1 MEQDKLFKAQL
12 SIYEANMH
20 QKTTH
25 LLCQSAEQMCQ
36 NSFTNGIHVSC
47 NSSYYLNRLSFFPSF
62 SLSLSTEQVYHV
74 TIPHQPSMVQSEAI
88 LKLSSQSSVTAIVPS
103 TGMTLIDIPFEKI
116 RRLGSLEAYSHDVI
130 WFETCHNSSPGNFHF
145 FTVPSGMEVAQQIIK
160 DLKASIE
167 CYTSSLLIMEDC
179 CDLELSFISRE
190 HYGCREFSP
199 FTRNHLL
206 QSGLRQLP
214 PRWPPTMLHSQ
225 GSLRRGSDVTTPPF
239 MRAMS
244 CDLGSPAVA
253 GVSLEEWAANKGRR
267 NMSMSSSRGP
277 PSLSRKPTLDQFR
290 QNSTSSFDRSSNLD
304 LSEGHF
310 SDSIGSDVFEPMPR
324 SNSPRK
330 LSQQNSISS
339 QSSSVSSHPPG
350 SPANMENS
358 SFVYEDGSPQARRVL
373 SFTSHTAPV
382 VPPRSV
388 VSLRR
393 QDASY
398 IESVA

>member
-1 MEQDKLFKAQL
+1 MC
-12 SIYEANMH
+12 
-20 QKTTH
+20 QKTAH
-25 LLCQSAEQMCQ
+25 LLYQSAQQMCL

-47 NSSYYLNRLSFFPSF
+47 NSSYYLNRLSPPPLSL

-74 TIPHQPSMVQSEAI
+74 TIPHQISVVQSEAI

-130 WFETCHNSSPGNFHF
+130 WFETCHNSFPEKFFF
-145 FTVPSGMEVAQQIIK
+145 FTVPSGMEAAQQIIK

-167 CYTSSLLIMEDC
+167 CYTSTLLIMEDC
-179 CDLELSFISRE
+179 CELELSFISRE
-190 HYGCREFSP
+190 HYGCREFSGLA
-199 FTRNHLL
+199 RNKIL
-206 QSGLRQLP
+206 QSGLMQLP
-214 PRWPPTMLHSQ
+214 PRWPRTMVHSQ
-225 GSLRRGSDVTTPPF
+225 GSLRRESDPATATL

-267 NMSMSSSRGP
+267 KMSMTSSRGP

-310 SDSIGSDVFEPMPR
+310 SDSIGSDVFEPMPPR
-324 SNSPRK
+324 SNSPRR

-350 SPANMENS
+350 SPATMENG
-358 SFVYEDGSPQARRVL
+358 SFAFEDGSPQARRML

>member
-1 MEQDKLFKAQL
+1 MK
-12 SIYEANMH
+12 ANMR
-20 QKTTH
+20 QKTAH
-25 LLCQSAEQMCQ
+25 LLYQSALQMSL
-36 NSFTNGIHVSC
+36 NSLTNGMHVSC
-47 NSSYYLNRLSFFPSF
+47 NSLYYLNHPSLPLSF
-62 SLSLSTEQVYHV
+62 SLPLHTPTEQVYHV
-74 TIPHQPSMVQSEAI
+74 TIPQQLSAVQSEAI

-103 TGMTLIDIPFEKI
+103 TGMTLIDIPYDKI
-116 RRLGSLEAYSHDVI
+116 RRLGSLEAYNHDVI
-130 WFETCHNSSPGNFHF
+130 WFETCHNSLPDKFYF
-145 FTVPSGMEVAQQIIK
+145 FTVPSGMEAAQQIIR
-160 DLKASIE
+160 DLKAAIE
-167 CYTSSLLIMEDC
+167 CYTSTLLIMEDC
-179 CDLELSFISRE
+179 CELELSFISRE
-190 HYGCREFSP
+190 HYGCREFSALA
-199 FTRNHLL
+199 RNRIL
-206 QSGLRQLP
+206 QSGLILLP
-214 PRWPPTMLHSQ
+214 PRWPRTMVHSQ
-225 GSLRRGSDVTTPPF
+225 GSLRRESDPVTATL

-267 NMSMSSSRGP
+267 KMSMTSSRGP

-310 SDSIGSDVFEPMPR
+310 SDSIGSDVFDPVPH

-350 SPANMENS
+350 SPATMDNS
-358 SFVYEDGSPQARRVL
+358 SFVLENDSPQSRRTL

-388 VSLRR
+388 VSLQR

>member
-1 MEQDKLFKAQL
+1 
-12 SIYEANMH
+12 MH

-25 LLCQSAEQMCQ
+25 LLCQSAEQMCL
-36 NSFTNGIHVSC
+36 NSFTNGIH
-47 NSSYYLNRLSFFPSF
+47 SSYYLNRLSLSLSPSL
-62 SLSLSTEQVYHV
+62 SLSLSTEQVYHI
-74 TIPHQPSMVQSEAI
+74 TIPHQPNMVQSEAI

-214 PRWPPTMLHSQ
+214 PRWPPTTMLHSQ
-225 GSLRRGSDVTTPPF
+225 GSLHGRRGSDAPTTPF

-310 SDSIGSDVFEPMPR
+310 SDSIGSDVFEPTPR

-350 SPANMENS
+350 SPATMENG
-358 SFVYEDGSPQARRVL
+358 SFVYEDGSPQARRML